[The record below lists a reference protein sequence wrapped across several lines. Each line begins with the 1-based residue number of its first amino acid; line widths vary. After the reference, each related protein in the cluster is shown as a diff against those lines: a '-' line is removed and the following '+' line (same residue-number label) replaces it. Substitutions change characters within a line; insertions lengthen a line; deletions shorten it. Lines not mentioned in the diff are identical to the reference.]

1 MRDALKDIGRIQHM
15 HEMAVLLETEKDKL
29 SIEAIIKDRVLF
41 YGLSKMVEII
51 GEAAYM
57 ITKDYKQEHLELPWR
72 QIEGMRHILVHG
84 YFSISPEVLW
94 DVIQNDIPV
103 LRPILERYLDEQNY
117 EY

>member
-41 YGLSKMVEII
+41 YGLSKMIEII
-51 GEAAYM
+51 GEAAFM

-103 LRPILERYLDEQNY
+103 LRPILERYLDEQN
-117 EY
+117 

>member
-1 MRDALKDIGRIQHM
+1 MRDALKDIGWIQHM
-15 HEMAVLLETEKDKL
+15 HEMAVLLETEKDKH
-29 SIEAIIKDRVLF
+29 SIEAIINDRVLF

-103 LRPILERYLDEQNY
+103 LRPILERYLDEQN
-117 EY
+117 

>member
-41 YGLSKMVEII
+41 YGLSKMIEII

-57 ITKDYKQEHLELPWR
+57 VTKDYKQEHLELPWR

-103 LRPILERYLDEQNY
+103 LRPILERYLDEQN
-117 EY
+117 

>member
-41 YGLSKMVEII
+41 YGLSKMIEII

-57 ITKDYKQEHLELPWR
+57 MTKDYKQEHLELPWR

-103 LRPILERYLDEQNY
+103 LRPILERYLDEQN
-117 EY
+117 

>member
-1 MRDALKDIGRIQHM
+1 MRAALKDIGRIQHM

-41 YGLSKMVEII
+41 YGLSKMIEII

-103 LRPILERYLDEQNY
+103 LRPILERYLDEQN
-117 EY
+117 

>member
-41 YGLSKMVEII
+41 YGLSKMIEII

-103 LRPILERYLDEQNY
+103 LRPILERYLDEQN
-117 EY
+117 

>member
-41 YGLSKMVEII
+41 YGLSKMIEII

-57 ITKDYKQEHLELPWR
+57 ITKDYKQEHLELPGDR
-72 QIEGMRHILVHG
+72 
-84 YFSISPEVLW
+84 
-94 DVIQNDIPV
+94 
-103 LRPILERYLDEQNY
+103 
-117 EY
+117 